1 MRSPTRRRA
10 LVRNISAYGRVASRD
25 LYGTT
30 PGVPLVF
37 DAVLPNRPPDLL
49 PDQKLECCAA
59 TSRHVTVVPPGRS
72 RLKKTKCVVAVSR
85 SRTASHKEETRGS
98 SATRSPPSI
107 TKSCSVPRRIFR
119 CISFDPPVL
128 EYPTLLVNTTASK
141 ALIIIN
147 SSDCAIKYSLIMCRG
162 ARFAVGEEPEQTIRQ
177 LRVPSEGKSEDPV
190 EAVGG
195 LAGNE
200 NGESHVS
207 PDAAGDFEFA
217 CACKVHAVDED
228 GNEIALDPEQ
238 ASLLTLGEEARDVE
252 LVRGRDP
259 FSATVA
265 ELSKKSPA
273 LPLTCVV
280 KGSASFPTI
289 IVRDI
294 RVEGAKLGCS
304 TSAMWAHFH

>member
-1 MRSPTRRRA
+1 MKNRNHHKTAAQGTQRRQIRKDLDRRA
-10 LVRNISAYGRVASRD
+10 GRADRRATTKAS
-25 LYGTT
+25 
-30 PGVPLVF
+30 
-37 DAVLPNRPPDLL
+37 
-49 PDQKLECCAA
+49 Q
-59 TSRHVTVVPPGRS
+59 VTF
-72 RLKKTKCVVAVSR
+72 
-85 SRTASHKEETRGS
+85 H
-98 SATRSPPSI
+98 
-107 TKSCSVPRRIFR
+107 
-119 CISFDPPVL
+119 
-128 EYPTLLVNTTASK
+128 
-141 ALIIIN
+141 
-147 SSDCAIKYSLIMCRG
+147 
-162 ARFAVGEEPEQTIRQ
+162 
-177 LRVPSEGKSEDPV
+177 
-190 EAVGG
+190 
-195 LAGNE
+195 
-200 NGESHVS
+200 

-304 TSAMWAHFH
+304 TSAMWAHFSLTALNKTLLTPLTSKEVKFNQESPHQTYSYCRGTRVNLSRNPLGNPPQVVLIQIENPGLLPASFSVHLPNERDIELEPWADEASRVQRSSWSTRLLMS